1 MSSVNKKLPL
11 HIEETLN
18 VTLDGGTNMVYQML
32 MSVVMRRLRSQFFN
46 HLALQEKQMKRTF
59 MMKVKVC
66 LLRIIMMNLVMKRV
80 RKIRQP
86 NVRLQ
91 ISENKVKCLRSRM
104 KMMRSMN
111 IYIKVSKFEKH
122 APEWR
127 KTQTPVRNSCFS
139 GSGFSTPPRNLTAL
153 VYLKSFWLKQTTRG
167 EIEQLIGIQMY
178 MSIVNLLAYVLC

>member
-1 MSSVNKKLPL
+1 
-11 HIEETLN
+11 
-18 VTLDGGTNMVYQML
+18 
-32 MSVVMRRLRSQFFN
+32 
-46 HLALQEKQMKRTF
+46 
-59 MMKVKVC
+59 
-66 LLRIIMMNLVMKRV
+66 
-80 RKIRQP
+80 
-86 NVRLQ
+86 
-91 ISENKVKCLRSRM
+91 M